1 MCVAKTRCSGRSFQ
15 EAWTESFGVIERI
28 GKALCI
34 LSAESSVIVHFV
46 NDKRC

>member
-1 MCVAKTRCSGRSFQ
+1 MSVAKKRYSGRSFQ

-34 LSAESSVIVHFV
+34 ICAESSVIVYFV
-46 NDKRC
+46 